1 MDRQFFNPPPISMS
15 FDAFVPLPPPISV
28 DFNSFEPPPPPQPE
42 SRLMFDLRPFDSG
55 IIPASQPDPPAF
67 QQPPSNSVPALKAR
81 PSLGGVQSAPKG
93 PNPITEATIK
103 VIDQM
108 SASVGGIVPLL
119 IGGGVLLIIL
129 LR

>member
-42 SRLMFDLRPFDSG
+42 SRPMFDLRPFDSG
-55 IIPASQPDPPAF
+55 IIPAPRPDPPA
-67 QQPPSNSVPALKAR
+67 SNSVPALKAR

-108 SASVGGIVPLL
+108 SASVGGMVPLL
-119 IGGGVLLIIL
+119 IGGGILLIIL

>member
-28 DFNSFEPPPPPQPE
+28 DFNSFEPPSPP
-42 SRLMFDLRPFDSG
+42 
-55 IIPASQPDPPAF
+55 QPDPPA
-67 QQPPSNSVPALKAR
+67 SNSVPALKAR

-108 SASVGGIVPLL
+108 SASVGGMVPLL

>member
-28 DFNSFEPPPPPQPE
+28 DYNSFEPPAPPQPE
-42 SRLMFDLRPFDSG
+42 SRPLFDLRAIDSG
-55 IIPASQPDPPAF
+55 KLPA
-67 QQPPSNSVPALKAR
+67 SNSVPASKAR
-81 PSLGGVQSAPKG
+81 GGVQSAPKG

>member
-28 DFNSFEPPPPPQPE
+28 DFNNVAPPPPPPQP
-42 SRLMFDLRPFDSG
+42 
-55 IIPASQPDPPAF
+55 DPPA
-67 QQPPSNSVPALKAR
+67 SNSVPASKAR
-81 PSLGGVQSAPKG
+81 GGVQSAPKG

>member
-28 DFNSFEPPPPPQPE
+28 DYNSFEPPAPPQPE
-42 SRLMFDLRPFDSG
+42 SRPMFDLRPFDSG
-55 IIPASQPDPPAF
+55 KIPASQPNPPE
-67 QQPPSNSVPALKAR
+67 SNSVPALKAR
-81 PSLGGVQSAPKG
+81 GGVQSAPKG

-108 SASVGGIVPLL
+108 SASVGGMVPLL
-119 IGGGVLLIIL
+119 IGGGILLIIL

>member
-28 DFNSFEPPPPPQPE
+28 DYNSFEPPAPTQPE
-42 SRLMFDLRPFDSG
+42 SQPLFDLRAFDSG
-55 IIPASQPDPPAF
+55 KLPPA
-67 QQPPSNSVPALKAR
+67 SNSVPASKAR
-81 PSLGGVQSAPKG
+81 GGVQSAPKG
-93 PNPITEATIK
+93 PNPIIEATIK

-108 SASVGGIVPLL
+108 SASVGGMVPLL

>member
-28 DFNSFEPPPPPQPE
+28 DYNSFEPPAPPQPE
-42 SRLMFDLRPFDSG
+42 ESKPMFDLR
-55 IIPASQPDPPAF
+55 
-67 QQPPSNSVPALKAR
+67 ALKAR

-93 PNPITEATIK
+93 PNPMTEATIK

-119 IGGGVLLIIL
+119 IGGGILLIIL

>member
-1 MDRQFFNPPPISMS
+1 MVRQFFNPPPISMS

-28 DFNSFEPPPPPQPE
+28 DFNNFAPPPPPQSE
-42 SRLMFDLRPFDSG
+42 SRPMFDLRVFDSG
-55 IIPASQPDPPAF
+55 KLPASQPDPPA
-67 QQPPSNSVPALKAR
+67 SNSVPASKAR
-81 PSLGGVQSAPKG
+81 GGVQSAPKG

-108 SASVGGIVPLL
+108 SASVRGMVPLL
-119 IGGGVLLIIL
+119 IGGGILLIIL

>member
-1 MDRQFFNPPPISMS
+1 MNRQFFNPPPISMS

-28 DFNSFEPPPPPQPE
+28 DYNSFEPPAPPQPE
-42 SRLMFDLRPFDSG
+42 SRPVFDLRAFDSG
-55 IIPASQPDPPAF
+55 KLPASQPDPPA
-67 QQPPSNSVPALKAR
+67 SNSVPASKAR
-81 PSLGGVQSAPKG
+81 GGVQSAPKG